1 MNILVV
7 NAGWRYAMLNIE
19 TTWSH
24 YMKYQLLLLGEA
36 IELPMCFAQVWGN
49 AFMGFSIKESI

>member
-1 MNILVV
+1 
-7 NAGWRYAMLNIE
+7 MLNIE